1 MTSEEPKTLS
11 LVRRYT
17 YGVGHVLNDLCASM
31 WFSYLLLFFH
41 QVLKFE
47 NNIAG
52 YLMLLGQITDGIC
65 TPLIG
70 YESDRKDI
78 SCRYGKRKTWH
89 LIGTFCVTCSF
100 VFIFNDCIGCHDDT
114 TSIIKFVYY
123 APFIVIFQFGWASTQ
138 ISHLALL
145 PELTSNKSERTEL
158 NAIRY
163 AFTIISNILV
173 YTLCLILID
182 VIMKT
187 STGNLT
193 PADKPQFME
202 LSFLVVGIGLVFS
215 CIFHIG
221 TRENASIGNRS
232 IQANNQR
239 SKPMRWRCWLKQIQ
253 FYQVAMIYMC
263 ARLMVNISQVYI
275 PMYLLE
281 TLQSNKDS
289 VAIIPL
295 VVYVSSFLAS
305 VFVKFVNDHLGRKI
319 TYGIGALLI
328 LVACVCFY
336 FIHNGK
342 YIYIP
347 TVLLG
352 VGGSTVLV
360 TSLSMTADLINLN
373 TESGAFVYGA
383 MSFTDKLSNGIVIAV
398 IQQFHPC
405 RTCCDKCGR
414 FYREILSFV
423 PGAAAIISLVVL
435 LTLIPVN
442 IGKRDN
448 IVALEDNEDE
458 RKALLACAQETNA
471 YIEEDPART

>member
-89 LIGTFCVTCSF
+89 L
-100 VFIFNDCIGCHDDT
+100 
-114 TSIIKFVYY
+114 
-123 APFIVIFQFGWASTQ
+123 
-138 ISHLALL
+138 
-145 PELTSNKSERTEL
+145 
-158 NAIRY
+158 
-163 AFTIISNILV
+163 
-173 YTLCLILID
+173 
-182 VIMKT
+182 
-187 STGNLT
+187 
-193 PADKPQFME
+193 
-202 LSFLVVGIGLVFS
+202 
-215 CIFHIG
+215 IG